1 MEQDKSWWP
10 RWNQSVNVFF
20 IFIFIFINVF
30 FIFFANRVTWRL
42 SVQADCHGVFQ
53 WPEDRHAAGLQI
65 LSPAVT
71 LVSTWDQIKSVPP
84 ACHYLLNRAAN
95 DPWVLQSR
103 RRPLLGPFPG
113 WNRLVP
119 SRPQSNRCVS
129 HPKLEEWRPQSFP
142 HPLLRFHI

>member
-71 LVSTWDQIKSVPP
+71 LVSTWDQIKSPDR
-84 ACHYLLNRAAN
+84 ACHYLFNRAAN
-95 DPWVLQSR
+95 DPWVLQSH
-103 RRPLLGPFPG
+103 RRPLPGPFPG
-113 WNRLVP
+113 LKRLVELKATDTQVNP
-119 SRPQSNRCVS
+119 NLKSDGLTFS
-129 HPKLEEWRPQSFP
+129 HIHCPLWRK
-142 HPLLRFHI
+142 